1 MLWHNI
7 LWCRRDK
14 FLYFSVVVPLSAL
27 LVTLTGCRVV
37 AGVGGVLI
45 LISVLSSAFGT
56 QLWHL
61 IISYSC
67 IGGTIDLT
75 NRAHYLT
82 SIAKCIILES
92 PGITQ
97 YMKAW
102 FWLSYSGKL
111 SPNCQGRIFRK
122 IWPPSF
128 TQKQVILWKT
138 GKNRHMLGLKSGQK
152 LMTEQ
157 N

>member
-7 LWCRRDK
+7 LWCRRDE

-122 IWPPSF
+122 IWLPSF

-138 GKNRHMLGLKSGQK
+138 GKNCHVFEPESGQK